1 MRSKNRIAISVGI
14 ITPGLVASA
23 NVASQIQPEQ
33 LPAHDNDVQDNS
45 MMGFFAV
52 GLVINI
58 ALVAAYFIWA
68 YKQWKRKRDN

>member
-1 MRSKNRIAISVGI
+1 MTRLKNRIAASGVMA
-14 ITPGLVASA
+14 PGLVVSA
-23 NVASQIQPEQ
+23 NVASQTQSEQ
-33 LPAHDNDVQDNS
+33 LPAHDEAVQDNS
-45 MMGFFAV
+45 LIGFFAV